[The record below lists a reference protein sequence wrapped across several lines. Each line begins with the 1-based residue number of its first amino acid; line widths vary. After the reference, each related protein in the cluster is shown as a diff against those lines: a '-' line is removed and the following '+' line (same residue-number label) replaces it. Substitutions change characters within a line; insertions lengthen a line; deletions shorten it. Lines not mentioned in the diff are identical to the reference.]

1 MKNTNGS
8 KASLGVR
15 IICGALAA
23 LLILGACA
31 TLILAMP

>member
-1 MKNTNGS
+1 MKNANGN

-15 IICGALAA
+15 ILCGVLAA